1 MIMDKDLVSIQ
12 ESRVLMENAASAQ
25 KELALFSQ
33 EKLDAIVE
41 AMVGSVSKQVE
52 SLAKLSFEETGYG
65 RWQDKVQKNLF
76 VTQQVLTHLRSL
88 KCVGVISK
96 DEEQRT
102 LDIGIPFGVLV
113 GLSPVTSPVST
124 TIYKALIAIKSGNS
138 IVFSPHPHATKCIKA
153 ALDCMIEA
161 AEKSGLPN
169 GSLSYMDTVTKE
181 GTKELL
187 NHPDTALIL
196 LSGVPGMAELGRRSG
211 KPVIYSGT
219 GNGPAFIERSA
230 DVRQAVQDIVFSK
243 VFDNGISPSAEH
255 SIIVD
260 ECIEPQV
267 RSLMQEQGVYFMM
280 EEESCALAE
289 LLFSETGK
297 HRLGMVGV
305 SAKQLA
311 KRANFSVPDSV
322 RLLVAER
329 KYVTKDDPYSKELL
343 APVLAYYVEDDWMH
357 ACEKCI
363 ELLLHVRNAHTL
375 TIHSNDEEV
384 ISLFALRKPV
394 GRLLVNTPAS
404 FGGIGL
410 TTNLT
415 PSMSLAN
422 RTYGLGMTAD
432 NISPSNLTYIRKVG
446 YGVRQVDN
454 FLFKQE
460 SKPQCEEGSI
470 DSVQKV
476 IQEAL
481 RAIQN
486 S

>member
-25 KELALFSQ
+25 QELALFSQ

-41 AMVGSVSKQVE
+41 AMVASVSKQVE
-52 SLAKLSFEETGYG
+52 NLAKLSVEETGYG
-65 RWQDKVQKNLF
+65 RWQDKVKKNQF
-76 VTQQVLTHLRSL
+76 VTQQVIAHLRTL
-88 KCVGVISK
+88 KCVGVIAK

-102 LDIGIPFGVLV
+102 LDIGVPFGVLV

-124 TIYKALIAIKSGNS
+124 TIYKTLIAIKSGNS
-138 IVFSPHPHATKCIKA
+138 IVFSPHPNAAKCIKA
-153 ALDCMIEA
+153 TLDCMIEA
-161 AEKSGLPN
+161 AEKSGLPK
-169 GSLSYMDTVTKE
+169 GAIAYIDTVTKE
-181 GTKELL
+181 GTRELL
-187 NHPDTALIL
+187 NHPETALIL
-196 LSGVPGMAELGRRSG
+196 LSGVPGMAELGRCSG

-219 GNGPAFIERSA
+219 GNGPAFIERTA
-230 DVRQAVQDIVFSK
+230 DIPQAVQDIVSSK

-260 ECIEPQV
+260 ACIEPQL
-267 RSLMQEQGVYFMM
+267 RSLMQEQGAYFMT
-280 EEESCALAE
+280 EEESHTLAE
-289 LLFSETGK
+289 LLFAECGK

-311 KRANFSVPDSV
+311 NRANFSVPDNV

-329 KYVTKDDPYSKELL
+329 KYVTKNDPYSRELL

-363 ELLLHVRNAHTL
+363 ELLLHERNAHTL

-415 PSMSLAN
+415 PSVSLAN
-422 RTYGLGMTAD
+422 RTYGQGMTAD
-432 NISPSNLTYIRKVG
+432 NISPSNLIYIRKVG
-446 YGVRQVDN
+446 YGVREVN
-454 FLFKQE
+454 KFNEQE
-460 SKPQCEEGSI
+460 PKPQYEDSSI
-470 DSVQKV
+470 DAVQKV

>member
-12 ESRVLMENAASAQ
+12 ESRILMENAAKAQ
-25 KELALFSQ
+25 QELATFSQ

-41 AMVGSVSKQVE
+41 VMAASVSKQVE

-65 RWQDKVQKNLF
+65 CWQDKVKKNLF
-76 VTQQVLTHLRSL
+76 VTQQVLTYLRSL
-88 KCVGVISK
+88 KCVGVIAK
-96 DEEQRT
+96 DDEQRT
-102 LDIGIPFGVLV
+102 MDIGVPFGVLA
-113 GLSPVTSPVST
+113 GLCPVTSPVST

-161 AEKSGLPN
+161 AEENGLPK
-169 GSLSYMDTVTKE
+169 GTLAYMDTVTKD

-187 NHPDTALIL
+187 NHPNTSLIL
-196 LSGVPGMAELGRRSG
+196 ISGVPGMAELARFSG
-211 KPVIYSGT
+211 KPVIYSGA

-230 DVRQAVQDIVFSK
+230 DVRQAVKDIVSSK
-243 VFDNGISPSAEH
+243 AFDNGISPGAEH

-260 ECIEPQV
+260 ACVESQV
-267 RSLMQEQGVYFMM
+267 RSLMQEQGAYFMT
-280 EEESCALAE
+280 EEESCTLAN
-289 LLFSETGK
+289 LLFSESGK
-297 HRLGMVGV
+297 HRPGMVGV

-311 KRANFSVPDSV
+311 SRANISVPDDV

-329 KYVTKDDPYSKELL
+329 KYVAKSDPYSKELL
-343 APVLAYYVEDDWMH
+343 APVLAYYVEDDWME

-384 ISLFALRKPV
+384 ITLFALKKPV

-415 PSMSLAN
+415 PSVSLAN
-422 RTYGLGMTAD
+422 RSYGQGMTAD
-432 NISPSNLTYIRKVG
+432 NISPSNLIYIRKVG
-446 YGVRQVDN
+446 YGVRQVEEAPS
-454 FLFKQE
+454 KQE
-460 SKPQCEEGSI
+460 STIQCHDSSI
-470 DSVQKV
+470 DAVQKV
-476 IQEAL
+476 IQDAL
-481 RAIQN
+481 RMIQN
-486 S
+486 N